1 MPLSPRRSGDSRTAA
16 LVPATKLRS
25 KLRGNAG
32 MGTEWQR
39 RVIRYDRDGP
49 GVLGYY
55 LDTVG
60 LLASLCP
67 LVPEVMGKNG
77 VWTRSDDPVL
87 NVTLAGYKS
96 ELFSQP
102 ELVATHTRHREAVGE
117 CWIIWSE
124 DIGWV
129 VATIPNV
136 TSTRSGDSIDF
147 TDPYGNKRRIS
158 KERAWKSWIPDPY
171 EPWLPTSP
179 CRRAIPELRRLNA
192 ATRNQTRSA
201 ESRLVM
207 NGLLAFPPDDGG
219 ARPLREAVNGGPQK
233 DGVEQV
239 LDDYVELAKESF
251 DDDDAPS
258 ASVPFPYIGAAATY
272 IELGRS
278 IDGGALQVEEKA
290 LEAFARSVNF
300 PSQLLTMGP
309 GAANHWNEW
318 LLQDVQHKMGLAPKL
333 VPVCADIT
341 EFYFRPM
348 LRNIKNRVG
357 SWNVNPDRVRVGF
370 DMSFLTKKPDTTAQA
385 MEAYRLGIASRD
397 QVAEM
402 LGIEDMMVIPTGLSE
417 YEHWELATG
426 GKGAPYA
433 EVDPDGRLII
443 PEPATGPPMA
453 GPDMGMMDEQMPPEE
468 PLIDEQMPPEEQIVD
483 EQLPPPSAPS
493 TTEMQAPPAGPP
505 ARTAAVSAEERA
517 MRQMVTDL
525 GEIDLRLEAELSGLV
540 AAIKATTEQ
549 EVAKEVVKQLPPRS
563 AERARLRELPA
574 DQVWESVGEDVRR
587 KVDVAAIADR
597 VAAQYEQPVQDVFAA
612 AAVSAQE
619 AWEEQGLTVPQFLL
633 AAGTIVLLAGI
644 TAELVEAFGDT
655 VTAPVTA
662 PIDLAGDV
670 VERERRR
677 ARRRRRTMRSGA
689 SAMTIRSAMSAAS
702 GARLDSDNR
711 LVASQSGM
719 PDTLDGRP
727 WQGSTGMALGHLS
740 ALSLAESDGWRLGYE
755 WRHSF
760 FGRPQEPFPPHLA
773 LDGQRFRDPA
783 DVPGG
788 LFPGDHPH
796 CRCALVWVPEQVR

>member
-1 MPLSPRRSGDSRTAA
+1 
-16 LVPATKLRS
+16 
-25 KLRGNAG
+25 

-55 LDTVG
+55 LDTVA

-67 LVPEVMGKNG
+67 LIPEVMDRDG
-77 VWTRSDDPVL
+77 VWHRSDDPVL

-96 ELFSQP
+96 QLFSQP
-102 ELVATHTRHREAVGE
+102 DLVAYHTRHREAVGE
-117 CWIIWSE
+117 CWIIYSE

-147 TDPYGNKRRIS
+147 TDPYGNKRRVS
-158 KERAWKSWIPDPY
+158 KDRAWKSWQPDPY
-171 EPWLPTSP
+171 EPWLPTSSV
-179 CRRAIPELRRLNA
+179 RRAIPELRRLNA

-258 ASVPFPYIGAAATY
+258 ASVPFPYIGAPATY

-300 PSQLLTMGP
+300 PAQLLTSGP

-318 LLQDVQHKMGLAPKL
+318 LLQEVQHKMGLAPKML
-333 VPVCADIT
+333 PVCNDIT

-357 SWNVNPDRVRVGF
+357 SWNINPDRARVGF
-370 DMSFLTKKPDTTAQA
+370 DTSFLTNKPDLTSQA
-385 MEAYRLGIASRD
+385 MESYRLGISSRD
-397 QVAEM
+397 EVAKA
-402 LGIEDMMVIPTGLSE
+402 LGIEETMDIPIGLSE
-417 YEHWELATG
+417 YEHWQLATG

-443 PEPATGPPMA
+443 PEGMMPEPGAPEMP
-453 GPDMGMMDEQMPPEE
+453 MMDEQMPPEE
-468 PLIDEQMPPEEQIVD
+468 PIIDEQMPAEQPAGPE
-483 EQLPPPSAPS
+483 PT
-493 TTEMQAPPAGPP
+493 TTEMQAPPAQPTSPTPP
-505 ARTAAVSAEERA
+505 PQTAALSSEQRD
-517 MRQMVTDL
+517 MRQLVDQL
-525 GEIDLRLEAELSGLV
+525 GEIDVRLEAELSGLIT
-540 AAIKATTEQ
+540 AIKSTTES
-549 EVAKEVVKQLPPRS
+549 EIAKEAIKQLPPRS

-574 DQVWESVGEDVRR
+574 DQVWEAVSQDIRD
-587 KVDVAAIADR
+587 KVDSAAIAER
-597 VAAQYEQPVQDVFAA
+597 VGQQYQPSVEEVFAEAAAQ
-612 AAVSAQE
+612 AQE
-619 AWEEQGLTVPQFLL
+619 TWQDKGFSVPKFLL
-633 AAGTIVLLAGI
+633 AAGVTVLIAGVV
-644 TAELVEAFGDT
+644 AEMAEAFAK
-655 VTAPVTA
+655 VALA
-662 PIDLAGDV
+662 PITMPADAIDDV
-670 VERERRR
+670 IERERRL
-677 ARRRRRTMRSGA
+677 AKRRRRAMRTAA
-689 SAMTIRSAMSAAS
+689 STVTIRSAMSAAA
-702 GARLDSDNR
+702 GAKVDTNNR
-711 LVASQSGM
+711 IIPSQSGM
-719 PDTLDGRP
+719 PQTVDGLP
-727 WQGSTGMALGHLS
+727 WQGSTGMALGHQS
-740 ALSLAESDGWRLGYE
+740 AVGFDALPDWRLGYE
-755 WRHSF
+755 WKHSF
-760 FGRPQEPFPPHLA
+760 FGRPREPFAPHVA
-773 LDGQRFRDPA
+773 LDGQRFEQAA

-796 CRCALVWVPEQVR
+796 CRCALLWIPEKLS

>member
-1 MPLSPRRSGDSRTAA
+1 VPLNQRRSGDPRTAA

-32 MGTEWQR
+32 LGTEWQR

-67 LVPEVMGKNG
+67 LVPETMGRDG

-102 ELVATHTRHREAVGE
+102 ELVATHTRHREALGE

-124 DIGWV
+124 DIGWI

-179 CRRAIPELRRLNA
+179 VRRAIPELRRLNA

-207 NGLLAFPPDDGG
+207 NGLLAFPTDDGG

-258 ASVPFPYIGAAATY
+258 ASVPFPYIGAPATY

-300 PSQLLTMGP
+300 PAQLLTMGP

-333 VPVCADIT
+333 VPVCNDIT

-357 SWNVNPDRVRVGF
+357 SWNVNPDRVRVSF
-370 DMSFLTKKPDTTAQA
+370 DMSFLTKKPDTTSQA

-397 QVAEM
+397 QVADM
-402 LGIEDMMVIPTGLSE
+402 LGIDDQMVIPTGLSE

-443 PEPATGPPMA
+443 APPPGEM
-453 GPDMGMMDEQMPPEE
+453 PMMDEQMPPEE
-468 PLIDEQMPPEEQIVD
+468 PMMD
-483 EQLPPPSAPS
+483 EQLPPEEPMMDEQMPAAEPS

-505 ARTAAVSAEERA
+505 AVTAALTSEERA
-517 MRQMVTDL
+517 VRSMVNQL
-525 GEIDLRLEAELSGLV
+525 GDIDVRLEAELSGLV
-540 AAIKATTEQ
+540 AAIKATAEQ
-549 EVAKEVVKQLPPRS
+549 EVAKEVIKQLPPRS
-563 AERARLRELPA
+563 AERARLRALPA
-574 DQVWESVGEDVRR
+574 DQVWEAVPEDVRR
-587 KVDVAAIADR
+587 KVDVAGIMGR
-597 VAAQYEQPVQDVFAA
+597 VTDQYEQSVQDVFDDAA
-612 AAVSAQE
+612 AQAQE
-619 AWEEQGLTVPQFLL
+619 TWEEQGLTVPQFLL
-633 AAGTIVLLAGI
+633 AAGVTVLLAGI
-644 TAELVEAFGDT
+644 TAEIVGAFGDLLA
-655 VTAPVTA
+655 APVTVPA
-662 PIDLAGDV
+662 DLIDDV
-670 VERERRR
+670 VDRERRR
-677 ARRRRRTMRSGA
+677 ARRRRRAMRSGA
-689 SAMTIRSAMSAAS
+689 SSMTIRSAMSAAA
-702 GARLDSDNR
+702 GGKIDTNNR
-711 LVASQSGM
+711 LVPSQSGM
-719 PDTLDGRP
+719 PATVDGQP
-727 WQGSTGMALGHLS
+727 WQGSTGMALGHQS
-740 ALSLAESDGWRLGYE
+740 AINFLRLPDWRLNFE
-755 WRHSF
+755 WKHSF
-760 FGRPQEPFPPHLA
+760 FGRPNEPFEPHLA
-773 LDGQRFRDPA
+773 LDGRQFVEAA

-788 LFPGDHPH
+788 MFPGDHPH
-796 CRCALVWVPEQVR
+796 CRCALLWVPEKVN

>member
-1 MPLSPRRSGDSRTAA
+1 MPLNPRRSGDPRTAA

-32 MGTEWQR
+32 LGTEWQR

-67 LVPEVMGKNG
+67 LIPETMGRDG
-77 VWTRSDDPVL
+77 VWMRSDDPVL

-102 ELVATHTRHREAVGE
+102 ELVANHTRHREALGE

-124 DIGWV
+124 DIGWI

-179 CRRAIPELRRLNA
+179 VRRAIPELRRLNA

-207 NGLLAFPPDDGG
+207 NGLLAFPTDDGG

-258 ASVPFPYIGAAATY
+258 ASVPFPYIGAPATY

-300 PSQLLTMGP
+300 PAQLLTMGP

-333 VPVCADIT
+333 VPVCNDIT

-357 SWNVNPDRVRVGF
+357 SWNVNPDRVRVSF
-370 DMSFLTKKPDTTAQA
+370 DMSFLTKKPDTTSQA

-397 QVAEM
+397 QVAQM
-402 LGIEDMMVIPTGLSE
+402 LGIDDQMVIPTGLSE

-433 EVDPDGRLII
+433 EVDPEGRLII
-443 PEPATGPPMA
+443 APPPGEM
-453 GPDMGMMDEQMPPEE
+453 PMMDEQMPPEE
-468 PLIDEQMPPEEQIVD
+468 PMMDEQMPPEEPMMD
-483 EQLPPPSAPS
+483 EQMPEPAAEPS
-493 TTEMQAPPAGPP
+493 TTEMQAPPAAPP
-505 ARTAAVSAEERA
+505 AVTAALTNEERA
-517 MRQMVTDL
+517 VRSMIDQL
-525 GEIDLRLEAELSGLV
+525 GEIDVRLEAELSGLV
-540 AAIKATTEQ
+540 AAIKATAEQ
-549 EVAKEVVKQLPPRS
+549 EVAKEVIKQLPPRS
-563 AERARLRELPA
+563 AQRARLRELPA
-574 DQVWESVGEDVRR
+574 DQVWEAVPEEVRR
-587 KVDVAAIADR
+587 KVDVAGIMER
-597 VAAQYEQPVQDVFAA
+597 VNDQYEQSVQDVFNDAA
-612 AAVSAQE
+612 AQAQE
-619 AWEEQGLTVPQFLL
+619 TWEEQGWTVPQFLL
-633 AAGTIVLLAGI
+633 AAGVTVLLAGV
-644 TAELVEAFGDT
+644 TAEIVGAFGDLLA
-655 VTAPVTA
+655 APVTVPA
-662 PIDLAGDV
+662 DLIDDV

-677 ARRRRRTMRSGA
+677 ARRRRRAMRSGA
-689 SAMTIRSAMSAAS
+689 SAMTIRSAMSAAA
-702 GARLDSDNR
+702 GGKIDNENR
-711 LVASQSGM
+711 LVPSQSGM
-719 PDTLDGRP
+719 PATVDGQE
-727 WQGSTGMALGHLS
+727 WKGSTGMALGHQS
-740 ALSLAESDGWRLGYE
+740 ALNFEQMPDWRLGYE
-755 WRHSF
+755 WKHSF
-760 FGRPQEPFPPHLA
+760 FGRPREPFAPHLA
-773 LDGQRFRDPA
+773 LDGRRFVHAA

-796 CRCALVWVPEQVR
+796 CRCALLWVPEKLK

>member
-1 MPLSPRRSGDSRTAA
+1 MPLNPRRSGDPRTAA

-32 MGTEWQR
+32 LGTEWQR

-67 LVPEVMGKNG
+67 LIPETMGRDG

-102 ELVATHTRHREAVGE
+102 ELVATHTRHREALGE

-124 DIGWV
+124 DIGWI

-179 CRRAIPELRRLNA
+179 VRRAIPELRRLNA

-207 NGLLAFPPDDGG
+207 NGLLAFPTDDGG

-258 ASVPFPYIGAAATY
+258 ASVPFPYIGAPATY

-300 PSQLLTMGP
+300 PAQLLTMGP

-333 VPVCADIT
+333 VPVCNDIT

-357 SWNVNPDRVRVGF
+357 SWNVNPDRVRVSF
-370 DMSFLTKKPDTTAQA
+370 DMSFLTKKPDTTSQA
-385 MEAYRLGIASRD
+385 MEAYRLGIASRA

-402 LGIEDMMVIPTGLSE
+402 LGIDDQMVIPTGLSE

-433 EVDPDGRLII
+433 EVDPEGRLII
-443 PEPATGPPMA
+443 APPPGEM
-453 GPDMGMMDEQMPPEE
+453 PMMDEQMPPEE
-468 PLIDEQMPPEEQIVD
+468 PMMD
-483 EQLPPPSAPS
+483 EQLPPEEPMMDEQMPEPAAEPS
-493 TTEMQAPPAGPP
+493 TTEMQAPPAAPP
-505 ARTAAVSAEERA
+505 AVTAALTNEERGVRS
-517 MRQMVTDL
+517 MIDQL
-525 GEIDLRLEAELSGLV
+525 GEIDVRLEAELSGLV
-540 AAIKATTEQ
+540 AAIKATAEQ
-549 EVAKEVVKQLPPRS
+549 EVAKEVIKQLPPRS
-563 AERARLRELPA
+563 AQRARLRELPA
-574 DQVWESVGEDVRR
+574 DQVWEAVPEEVRR
-587 KVDVAAIADR
+587 KVDVAGIMER
-597 VAAQYEQPVQDVFAA
+597 VNEQYEQSVQDVFND
-612 AAVSAQE
+612 AAVQAQE
-619 AWEEQGLTVPQFLL
+619 TWEEQGLTVPQFLL
-633 AAGTIVLLAGI
+633 AAGVTVLLAGVA
-644 TAELVEAFGDT
+644 AEIVGGFGDLLA
-655 VTAPVTA
+655 APVTVPA
-662 PIDLAGDV
+662 DLIDDV

-677 ARRRRRTMRSGA
+677 ARRRRRAMRSGA
-689 SAMTIRSAMSAAS
+689 SAMTIRSAMAAAAGGKVDTS
-702 GARLDSDNR
+702 NR
-711 LVASQSGM
+711 LVPSQSGM
-719 PDTLDGRP
+719 PATVDGQE
-727 WQGSTGMALGHLS
+727 WQGSTGMALGHQS
-740 ALSLAESDGWRLGYE
+740 AINFLQLPDWRLGYE
-755 WRHSF
+755 WKHSF
-760 FGRPQEPFPPHLA
+760 FGRPKEPYAPHLA
-773 LDGQRFRDPA
+773 LDGRRFVNAA

-796 CRCALVWVPEQVR
+796 CRCALLWVPEKLK